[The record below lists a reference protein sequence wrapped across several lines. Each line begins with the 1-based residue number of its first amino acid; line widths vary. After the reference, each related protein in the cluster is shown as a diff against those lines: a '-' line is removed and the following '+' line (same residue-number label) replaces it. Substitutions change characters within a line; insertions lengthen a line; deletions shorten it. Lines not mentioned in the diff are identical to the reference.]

1 MHASKVKHMTL
12 NSEIKRSWKRSTG
25 NRKAWE
31 CPGSQLLTCLLIGV
45 MLTPQ
50 WMRTNQQAWGCSSL
64 PFRNRYPE
72 CRGVR
77 EWERIRV
84 CWCCSV
90 AQSCLTLCDPIDCS
104 TPGFPVPHH
113 LPKFIQVHVHCIGEA
128 IQPSHALMPSS
139 PSALNLSQ
147 PQGLFQWVSCSPHI
161 TKILEFQLQYQSF
174 QQLFR
179 VDFP

>member
-90 AQSCLTLCDPIDCS
+90 AQSYLTLCDPMGFN
-104 TPGFPVPHH
+104 TPYLPVPHH
-113 LPKFIQVHVHCIGEA
+113 LPKFAQVLVHCISDA
-128 IQPSHALMPSS
+128 IQPSYLLMLSS
-139 PSALNLSQ
+139 SALNLSQ